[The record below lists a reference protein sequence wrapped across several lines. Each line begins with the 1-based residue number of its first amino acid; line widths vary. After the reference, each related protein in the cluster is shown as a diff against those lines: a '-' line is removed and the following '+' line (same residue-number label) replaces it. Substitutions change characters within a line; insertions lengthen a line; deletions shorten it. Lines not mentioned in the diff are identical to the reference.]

1 MKIQSPI
8 SHKIMGFFPH
18 TQTIHARLSLWRLQS
33 HAQSLLIG
41 RITLP
46 MHPNQDASAH
56 ASQLGCIC
64 PSRHI
69 HMCISIHAH
78 THTTSTTVN
87 LHVPTSMYPERV
99 KSQKLQKCG
108 FWSLRVEHCIRH
120 VLLNTQSD
128 RHIRCTYAH

>member
-18 TQTIHARLSLWRLQS
+18 AQTIHARLSLWRLQS

-64 PSRHI
+64 SSRHI
-69 HMCISIHAH
+69 HMCISIH

-87 LHVPTSMYPERV
+87 LHVPTSTPAV
-99 KSQKLQKCG
+99 LCNA
-108 FWSLRVEHCIRH
+108 VEQSA
-120 VLLNTQSD
+120 VLVISISRT
-128 RHIRCTYAH
+128 CTYTHNIYDSQFTCTH